1 MILAQTFKNC
11 AKLSL
16 FRKCTKNN
24 AQNIYFCAFSLY
36 SYTDIQLSYCPKR
49 MWLLS
54 SVPDLGCIFLFIWN
68 ELKL

>member
-11 AKLSL
+11 AKVNL
-16 FRKCTKNN
+16 FSKCTKRS
-24 AQNIYFCAFSLY
+24 AQIICFCALLIY
-36 SYTDIQLSYCPKR
+36 SYTYLQLVYCPKR